1 MENTTELHAWLD
13 EYSSSHQNPTNILL
27 HKICVPTIAFTVL
40 GFLWS
45 IPLPKSIRQNLG
57 YVFSHIIPML
67 VIGPTLAFYFRLS
80 TKMAMA
86 MLVIILFAC
95 ALLAKMEQKQ
105 VRIFRVSLIIFIVA
119 WIGQFIGHDIEGK
132 KPSFL
137 EDLQF
142 LAVGPLWTLASAFR
156 ALGIEY

>member
-132 KPSFL
+132 KPSFF

-156 ALGIEY
+156 ALDIEY

>member
-86 MLVIILFAC
+86 MLVIILCAC

-132 KPSFL
+132 KPSFF

>member
-13 EYSSSHQNPTNILL
+13 EYSSSHQNPTNIVL

-132 KPSFL
+132 KPSFF